1 MMARNWFQLVD
12 SWKSKLIR
20 VQQCE
25 LRLIEMERI
34 ETRLPRELWQGIGGV
49 SSGKAVADKSGKRLK
64 CNVEQ
69 ESIETRWAKQKT

>member
-20 VQQCE
+20 VQQRE

-34 ETRLPRELWQGIGGV
+34 ETRLDG
-49 SSGKAVADKSGKRLK
+49 A
-64 CNVEQ
+64 
-69 ESIETRWAKQKT
+69 T